1 MVAVTTTETTPR
13 WVRWAP
19 ARDQRQGMRTMLAVV
34 RQQQIADHSSSDSQ
48 PLNHSISLTSK
59 CWRTTKPAEPTAWWM
74 NTTPS
79 RVSETH
85 GLDSRTAAR
94 RRAPG
99 ALAVAGAAVA
109 RGAAT

>member
-1 MVAVTTTETTPR
+1 MVAVATVATTPR

-19 ARDQRQGMRTMLAVV
+19 ARDQRQGMRTTLAVI
-34 RQQQIADHSSSDSQ
+34 RQQQIADHSTSDSQ

-59 CWRTTKPAEPTAWWM
+59 CWRTTKPAEPIAWWM

-79 RVSETH
+79 RDSETQ

-94 RRAPG
+94 RSLPG
-99 ALAVAGAAVA
+99 VLAAAKGSAAGED
-109 RGAAT
+109 TT